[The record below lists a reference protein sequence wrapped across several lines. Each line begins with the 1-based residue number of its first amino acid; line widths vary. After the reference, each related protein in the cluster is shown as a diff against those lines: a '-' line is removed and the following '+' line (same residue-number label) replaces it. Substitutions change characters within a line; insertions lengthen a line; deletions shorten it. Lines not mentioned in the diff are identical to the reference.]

1 VPGLLNFYAGVLNT
15 HHVLSLSSGETKG
28 EPSRF
33 LKMADRVYSEASH
46 VEAVEGRVTVEGPD
60 GVDVALTPDAAMK
73 PPIAC
78 LSQRPKRRARR

>member
-1 VPGLLNFYAGVLNT
+1 
-15 HHVLSLSSGETKG
+15 
-28 EPSRF
+28 
-33 LKMADRVYSEASH
+33 MADRVYSEASH

-78 LSQRPKRRARR
+78 LSQRPKRRAPAASVRALLKLQPST